1 MQEIISK
8 ATAILDENMIPPFAR
23 MMYQT
28 HLEEALNKIISPDV
42 LKNFKNSRVEPEPK
56 HTFVSFNKK
65 TGLLSVQC
73 RLFRYL
79 KRTGFRTY
87 DDLSANWLIQVNID
101 GRTTVKYKEKGS
113 NFKTMLTNELHIP
126 CDLKF

>member
-8 ATAILDENMIPPFAR
+8 ATEELDENMIPPFAR
-23 MMYQT
+23 MIYQT

-56 HTFVSFNKK
+56 HTIVFFNKK

-79 KRTGFRTY
+79 KWVGFRTY

-101 GRTTVKYKEKGS
+101 GRTTVKYKEKDS

-126 CDLKF
+126 CNLKF

>member
-23 MMYQT
+23 MIYQT

-56 HTFVSFNKK
+56 HTIVFFNKK

-79 KRTGFRTY
+79 KWTGFRTY
-87 DDLSANWLIQVNID
+87 DDLSANWEIQVNID

-126 CDLKF
+126 CNLKF